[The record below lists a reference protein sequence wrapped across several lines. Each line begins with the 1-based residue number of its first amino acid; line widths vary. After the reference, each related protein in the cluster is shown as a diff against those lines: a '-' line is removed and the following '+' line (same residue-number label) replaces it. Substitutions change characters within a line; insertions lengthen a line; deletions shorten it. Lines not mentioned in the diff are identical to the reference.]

1 MRRELGALLLIV
13 ACLALKLPDLVVGY
27 RRPVEFGTTGTVK
40 VAGNSESP
48 ASAVTATDWKDTGPA
63 SPAHRNGQD
72 SVRPPVSSGRASGP
86 ARPIANHPPF
96 PRTSPQQVPPCFFE
110 DPLLFFSNA
119 GPESL
124 VTLPGIGPVI
134 AERIAK
140 AASGKR
146 PFTQWEDLLSVKG
159 IGPKKLEKLKRF
171 AAGQ

>member
-13 ACLALKLPDLVVGY
+13 ACLALKLPDLVEGY
-27 RRPVEFGTTGTVK
+27 RRPIEFDSGSVAAA
-40 VAGNSESP
+40 AGNSESP
-48 ASAVTATDWKDTGPA
+48 ASAVIATDRKDTGPA

-72 SVRPPVSSGRASGP
+72 SVHPPVSSGRAPGP
-86 ARPIANHPPF
+86 ARPTASHPPS
-96 PRTSPQQVPPCFFE
+96 PRTSSQQVPQCFFD

-124 VTLPGIGPVI
+124 AALPGIGPVI

-146 PFTQWEDLLSVKG
+146 PFRQWEDLLSVKG

-171 AAGQ
+171 ATGQ